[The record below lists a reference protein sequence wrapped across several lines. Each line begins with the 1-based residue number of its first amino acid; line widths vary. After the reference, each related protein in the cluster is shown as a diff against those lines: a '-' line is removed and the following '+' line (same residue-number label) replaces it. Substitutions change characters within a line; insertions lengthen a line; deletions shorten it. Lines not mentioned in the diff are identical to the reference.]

1 MRLPG
6 GNHSSIHITYS
17 PQCYFYTGICVDS
30 SKRKK
35 RNRITI
41 EYSEY
46 CSPLLQ
52 VRGNNGLQLVN
63 VFYIFFTPFSC
74 FKNRVH
80 IQNVPRD
87 KTSEDKTSPDKTF
100 QDIRSQDI
108 RSQGIKRP
116 RDKTSR
122 GQNVPRKKCPQG
134 QNVPRDKTSY
144 TLINKISKT
153 NFVLENWPHMLGNG
167 AHPCTQFMIGVFLF
181 IGGQAMPF
189 LYPGHI
195 GLGNTEGHKCTE
207 YQVMNSIHGQ
217 GLFSLW

>member
-6 GNHSSIHITYS
+6 GNHSSIHILHIARNVIFILEYVS
-17 PQCYFYTGICVDS
+17 IVQKG
-30 SKRKK
+30 KK

-46 CSPLLQ
+46 CSPLLP
-52 VRGNNGLQLVN
+52 VLGNNGLSLLT
-63 VFYIFFTPFSC
+63 FFIFFTPFSC

-87 KTSEDKTSPDKTF
+87 KTSQDKTFPDKTF

-122 GQNVPRKKCPQG
+122 GQNVPRKKCP
-134 QNVPRDKTSY
+134 
-144 TLINKISKT
+144 
-153 NFVLENWPHMLGNG
+153 
-167 AHPCTQFMIGVFLF
+167 
-181 IGGQAMPF
+181 
-189 LYPGHI
+189 
-195 GLGNTEGHKCTE
+195 
-207 YQVMNSIHGQ
+207 
-217 GLFSLW
+217 